1 MALVFSTFMR
11 PVDTGF
17 GIQMLNFKIVTPSH
31 LHPGGIGWVKASI
44 KGDSIIY
51 MWTEGTCDVHD
62 RHVECMRILASWR
75 FQFTN
80 NIQIRSSDI
89 AIDEECEVGGIH
101 MTFEVCLVH
110 LNQIM
115 VPLLCALNNIWH
127 HELKATHWFAATGYT
142 EFLKTIMLTTNALN

>member
-1 MALVFSTFMR
+1 MR
-11 PVDTGF
+11 PVDTGL
-17 GIQMLNFKIVTPSH
+17 GIQMLNFIIVTLSH

-51 MWTEGTCDVHD
+51 MWTEGPCDVHD

-75 FQFTN
+75 LQFTN

-89 AIDEECEVGGIH
+89 AIDEECKVGGIH

-115 VPLLCALNNIWH
+115 VPLLCALNNKWH
-127 HELKATHWFAATGYT
+127 HKLKATHWFAATGCT
-142 EFLKTIMLTTNALN
+142 EFLKTIMHYVHYKCLKLIS